1 MKKIIACMLS
11 MMLFLGSYTSVSAAQ
26 LPQFEKAT
34 LLPDTRT
41 STKID
46 QTQFI
51 TLHPDDTFL
60 DGISASII
68 EHSIT
73 AHRENDGSVTLT
85 IDEIMHT
92 VRGYYEHLAT
102 DASGENFIPN
112 KNKAIH
118 TYSGGISTMYLSSDS
133 VSSDGYVY
141 LKFAI
146 TPVGGNAVICG
157 KEYKIPV
164 DYNKYSTEKRGG
176 YLPLNSYGLYAP
188 CFSAQV
194 AFFSADVKKLT
205 DNSVEVIIDIESSN
219 TKLWFRHLATSK
231 DGDIFIPQ
239 KDSLYYI
246 SSKPISNQTYK
257 LILPE
262 NSVSSNGYVYLEAVF
277 DLPIGMTHVG
287 TVKLAINN

>member
-26 LPQFEKAT
+26 LPQFEKAA
-34 LLPDTRT
+34 LLLDTRT
-41 STKID
+41 STNID

-51 TLHPDDTFL
+51 TLHPDDAYL

-68 EHSIT
+68 KHTIT

-85 IDEIMHT
+85 INEMIHT

-102 DASGENFIPN
+102 DASGENFIPS
-112 KNKAIH
+112 KNTAFY
-118 TYSGGISTMYLSSDS
+118 TSSQGITTTSLSPDS

-141 LKFAI
+141 LEFAI
-146 TPVGGNAVICG
+146 TPAGGDAVLCKKG
-157 KEYKIPV
+157 YKIPV
-164 DYNKYSTEKRGG
+164 DYNTYSTANRGG
-176 YLPLNSYGLYAP
+176 YLPLNSNGMYAP

-194 AFFSADVKKLT
+194 AFFNADVKKLT
-205 DNSVEVIIDIESSN
+205 DNSVEVILNIESSN
-219 TKLWFRHLATSK
+219 TKLWFKHIATSK

-262 NSVSSNGYVYLEAVF
+262 NSVSSDGYVYLEAIF
-277 DLPIGMTHVG
+277 DLPIGMTNVG
-287 TVKLAINN
+287 TIKLAINK